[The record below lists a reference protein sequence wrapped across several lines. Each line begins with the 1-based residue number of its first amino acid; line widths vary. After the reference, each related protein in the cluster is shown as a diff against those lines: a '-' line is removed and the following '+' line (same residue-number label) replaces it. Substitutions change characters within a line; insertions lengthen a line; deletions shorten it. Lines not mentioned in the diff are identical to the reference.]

1 MINLTT
7 QNAYNLGGQAEWCG
21 KWKCIQAHVFI
32 YPASLCLL
40 VGAFKPFTLKV
51 VDMYDPTIHITMASL
66 VAQWYRI
73 CLQCRRPRFGWGR
86 SPWRREWQPTA
97 VFLPGESHGQGNL
110 VGYSPWGHKE
120 SDTTEATNT
129 YTWSYYYFLNCFGFI
144 LCRSFRSLEFPA

>member
-1 MINLTT
+1 MINLT

-51 VDMYDPTIHITMASL
+51 VIDMYDPTIHITMASL

-144 LCRSFRSLEFPA
+144 FCRSFRSLEFPA